1 MEIKSVKNWKM
12 KCEEISQKI
21 NEEGQTE
28 NTREKPEEVWELYW
42 RSKTQLLGLQDEGGK
57 SS

>member
-1 MEIKSVKNWKM
+1 MKNWKM

-21 NEEGQTE
+21 YEEGQTE
-28 NTREKPEEVWELYW
+28 NMREKPEEVWELYW
-42 RSKTQLLGLQDEGGK
+42 RLKTQLLELQDEGGK

>member
-12 KCEEISQKI
+12 KCEKISQEI
-21 NEEGQTE
+21 NKEGQTE
-28 NTREKPEEVWELYW
+28 NMREKPEEVWELHW
-42 RSKTQLLGLQDEGGK
+42 RPKTHLLGSQGEGGK